1 MLRRS
6 RIFGIGVNSFQ
17 ESNWTPT
24 STRIFLGMRL
34 KSIMIN
40 AMNEV
45 TQILNELGTGNR
57 QNAASLL
64 PLVYDE
70 LRRMADRQMS
80 HEASGNTLSPTGLV
94 HEAFLKLAAKED
106 QARWESRV
114 HFFRAAAEAMRRIL
128 IDRARSKKTVKRGV
142 QYKRIDLDEA
152 QLSNQQDIDQLLEL
166 NEALSSLEAAD
177 PKVAELVKLRFFTGL
192 TGDETAAVLG
202 ISPRTADSWWS
213 YAKAFLAAQLADCS
227 S

>member
-1 MLRRS
+1 M
-6 RIFGIGVNSFQ
+6 
-17 ESNWTPT
+17 
-24 STRIFLGMRL
+24 RIFLGIGL
-34 KSIMIN
+34 KSSTMKN
-40 AMNEV
+40 MKEV
-45 TQILNELGTGNR
+45 TQILNEIGNGNR
-57 QNAASLL
+57 HNAARLL

-94 HEAFLKLAAKED
+94 HEAFLRLAAKED

-128 IDRARSKKTVKRGV
+128 IDRARSKKTIKRGAEF
-142 QYKRIDLDEA
+142 KRIDLDEA
-152 QLSNQQDIDQLLEL
+152 QLSNQQDINQLLEL

-192 TGDETAAVLG
+192 TGEETAAVLG

-213 YAKAFLAAQLADCS
+213 YAKAFLAAQLSNCS

>member
-1 MLRRS
+1 M
-6 RIFGIGVNSFQ
+6 
-17 ESNWTPT
+17 
-24 STRIFLGMRL
+24 RIFLGIGL
-34 KSIMIN
+34 KSSTMKN
-40 AMNEV
+40 MKEV
-45 TQILNELGTGNR
+45 TQILNEIGNGNR
-57 QNAASLL
+57 HNAASLL

-94 HEAFLKLAAKED
+94 HEAFLRLATKED

-128 IDRARSKKTVKRGV
+128 IDRARSKKTIKRGAEF
-142 QYKRIDLDEA
+142 KRIDLDEA
-152 QLSNQQDIDQLLEL
+152 QLSNQQDINQLLEL

-213 YAKAFLAAQLADCS
+213 YAKAFLAAQLSNGS